1 MTDKNL
7 KKEAK
12 KILKA
17 ENLNNTKAQ
26 VLIMEELLKTKKPL
40 SREDLAEKLAPNS
53 PDKATIYRIVERFC
67 SRNLVHKAYVKGR
80 AAKYELAHN
89 CTAKQ
94 CHPHFTCTNC
104 GETFC
109 LKDMFVPLIKGLKK
123 GFVIRRQQV
132 RIEGL
137 CSLCS

>member
-1 MTDKNL
+1 MMDKNL

-12 KILKA
+12 RLLKVGC
-17 ENLNNTKAQ
+17 LNRTKAQ
-26 VLIMEELLKTKKPL
+26 TLIMEQLLKANRPL
-40 SREDLAEKLAPNS
+40 SGEELAEQLGCNG
-53 PDKATIYRIVERFC
+53 PDKATIYRIIERFC
-67 SRNLVHKAYVKGR
+67 SRNLVHKAYVKDR

-104 GETFC
+104 GKTFC
-109 LKDMFVPLIKGLKK
+109 LKGRFVPLIKGLKE
-123 GFVIRRQQV
+123 GFIVHRQQV

-137 CSLCS
+137 CSSCS

>member
-7 KKEAK
+7 EKEAK
-12 KILKA
+12 NILKCGS
-17 ENLNNTKAQ
+17 LNHTKAQ
-26 VLIMEELLKTKKPL
+26 VLVMAQLLKANRPLSGEEL
-40 SREDLAEKLAPNS
+40 AEQLGCNS
-53 PDKATIYRIVERFC
+53 PDKTTIYRIIERFC
-67 SRNLVHKAYVKGR
+67 ARGLVHKAYVKDR

-89 CTAKQ
+89 CTPKQ

-109 LKDMFVPLIKGLKK
+109 LKDMFVPLVKGLKE
-123 GFVIRRQQV
+123 GFIVHRQQV

-137 CSLCS
+137 CSSCS